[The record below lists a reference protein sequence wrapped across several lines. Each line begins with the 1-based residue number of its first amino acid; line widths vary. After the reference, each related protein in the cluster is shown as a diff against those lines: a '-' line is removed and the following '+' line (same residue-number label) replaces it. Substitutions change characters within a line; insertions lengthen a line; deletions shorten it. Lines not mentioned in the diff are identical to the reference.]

1 MTNDSSNIITTNAA
15 DDGESRRSK
24 NDDDGSS
31 SIDDDEIQQLLVIGA
46 GPHGLSLVLR
56 LLEPDADFLTDKE
69 RHLQAEHRHR
79 MRPDRDVNR
88 HIRQLGVGPRAT
100 LRKSRS
106 PTNAKE
112 RAKKKLNSK
121 TKINDM
127 SLADTATCTGII
139 EETPSPPLSLA
150 QVLSSVTVIDK
161 FGGGWMTGWK
171 NNFATLEIPKLRS
184 LMNAHADPFDH
195 RSLEFFAEAKGRGD
209 ELVTLP
215 KLCQRNKEFKGPYQA
230 PSTDL
235 FNEFHDLLA
244 NAYGVADVVQ
254 RGLVQSIR
262 PTQSDWVDEPIF
274 EVDILDSSGSP
285 SDDTTCVRT
294 IKTKRVVCA
303 MGPLFRPS
311 EAFWEASLRKDLL
324 RQEIQYPSERILKY
338 NHVMSFIK
346 DAQNWAKEPDSK
358 KIHNLLLVGGGV
370 TSAQLALLALRAPWC
385 DKVTL
390 IQRSTALARH
400 FDLDNKWMGPQRGK
414 FLDEF
419 WSMDHECRARF
430 CQEERKGG
438 SIPPEILRELQQ
450 SQSLQGDAFRWREE
464 VQISSV
470 NYDGGD
476 YLAVS
481 FDDGTKSQHDMIWLA
496 TGSETHIDY
505 YSALEDLRKVLPIR
519 DVQGLPVLDK
529 DLSWRAPPEAL
540 LEEPKWKATARE
552 RFWCMGA
559 LAALQLG
566 PDALNL
572 IGARAGAVAVA
583 QAVRDSFAQAQ
594 SSTDNSTICT
604 DESSVCS
611 CCQNE

>member
-1 MTNDSSNIITTNAA
+1 MTNDSSTTNN
-15 DDGESRRSK
+15 ESRRST
-24 NDDDGSS
+24 NDDDAT
-31 SIDDDEIQQLLVIGA
+31 SIDNDEEIQELLVIGA

-79 MRPDRDVNR
+79 MRPDRDVKR

-100 LRKSRS
+100 LRKYRPQKSAKKRS
-106 PTNAKE
+106 T
-112 RAKKKLNSK
+112 KKKLLNSN
-121 TKINDM
+121 TKMNDIA
-127 SLADTATCTGII
+127 LADASSTTGTI
-139 EETPSPPLSLA
+139 EEKPSPPLSLA

-161 FGGGWMTGWK
+161 FGGGWMAGWK

-215 KLCQRNKEFKGPYQA
+215 MLCQRNKEFKDPYQA
-230 PSTDL
+230 PSTDV
-235 FNEFHDLLA
+235 FHEFHDLLA
-244 NAYGVADVVQ
+244 NAYGVADMVQ
-254 RGLVQSIR
+254 RGMVQSIR
-262 PTQSDWVDEPIF
+262 PTQSEDWGSLF
-274 EVDILDSSGSP
+274 EVDVLHVGSSDSSG
-285 SDDTTCVRT
+285 DTTCVTT

-311 EAFWEASLRKDLL
+311 EAFWEASLRKDML
-324 RQEIQYPSERILKY
+324 RQQIQYPSERILKY
-338 NHVMSFIK
+338 NHIMSFIE
-346 DAQNWAKEPDSK
+346 DAQNQAKESVSK
-358 KIHNLLLVGGGV
+358 RIHNLLIVGGGI
-370 TSAQLALLALRAPWC
+370 TSAQMALLALRASWC

-390 IQRSTALARH
+390 IQRSTALPRH
-400 FDLDNKWMGPQRGK
+400 FDLDNKWMGPQRGT
-414 FLDEF
+414 FLEEF

-438 SIPPEILRELQQ
+438 SIPPEILQELHQ
-450 SQSLQGDAFRWREE
+450 SQSLHGDAFRWKEE

-476 YLAVS
+476 YLSVS
-481 FDDGTKSQHDMIWLA
+481 LDDGTESQHDMIWLA

-519 DVQGLPVLDK
+519 DVQGLPILNK
-529 DLSWRAPPEAL
+529 DLSWRAPPETL
-540 LEEPKWKATARE
+540 LEEPKWKATARD

-572 IGARAGAVAVA
+572 IGARAGAVVVA

-594 SSTDNSTICT
+594 SSTDNSTIST
-604 DESSVCS
+604 DESSVCT
-611 CCQNE
+611 CCRNE

>member
-1 MTNDSSNIITTNAA
+1 MTNDSSTTNNAAAA
-15 DDGESRRSK
+15 DDDESRRSN
-24 NDDDGSS
+24 NDDASS
-31 SIDDDEIQQLLVIGA
+31 SIDDEEIQELLVIGA

-56 LLEPDADFLTDKE
+56 LLEPDPDFLTDKE

-106 PTNAKE
+106 PTNAKK
-112 RAKKKLNSK
+112 RATKKLNSN
-121 TKINDM
+121 TKINDI
-127 SLADTATCTGII
+127 SLADVTGIII

-195 RSLEFFAEAKGRGD
+195 RSLEFYAEAKGRGD

-244 NAYGVADVVQ
+244 SAYGVADEVQ
-254 RGLVQSIR
+254 SGMVQSIR
-262 PTQSDWVDEPIF
+262 PTQSEDWVDEPIF
-274 EVDILDSSGSP
+274 EVDILGSNDSSG
-285 SDDTTCVRT
+285 DATCVRT

-311 EAFWEASLRKDLL
+311 EAFWEALLRKDLL

-338 NHVMSFIK
+338 NHIMSFIK
-346 DAQNWAKEPDSK
+346 DAQNRVKESDSK
-358 KIHNLLLVGGGV
+358 NIHNLLIVGGGI
-370 TSAQLALLALRAPWC
+370 TSAQMALLALGASWC

-390 IQRSTALARH
+390 IQRSTALPRH
-400 FDLDNKWMGPQRGK
+400 FDLENKWMGPQRGK

-419 WSMDHECRARF
+419 WSMDHEYRARF

-438 SIPPEILRELQQ
+438 SIPPEILQELHQ
-450 SQSLQGDAFRWREE
+450 SQSLQGDAFRWKEE

-476 YLAVS
+476 YLSVS
-481 FDDGTKSQHDMIWLA
+481 HDDGTESQHDMIWLA

-519 DVQGLPVLDK
+519 DMQGLPVLNN
-529 DLSWRAPPEAL
+529 DLSWRAPPETL

-604 DESSVCS
+604 DETSVCS
-611 CCQNE
+611 CCRNE